1 MDFRELQYVVTV
13 ADCRN
18 ITQASKELFISQPSL
33 SYALAQIEKDV
44 GAKLFDR
51 SHQPL
56 TLTDAGRIYVKTA
69 RLILRE
75 KTDMKNRIADLK
87 VGSSGDIIVGIPSG
101 RAGYM
106 FRPVLRCL
114 REKYPAS
121 QLFLKEGGTSDL
133 LELLQMGKV
142 SFIIVPYFDDELPV
156 GIHKEHIYNE
166 AVPLI
171 AAPDFF
177 SDADF
182 LDKGVRR
189 INLKKIG
196 KKPFI
201 AVKKK
206 HFIRT
211 IVDRVFQKE
220 GIIPNILT
228 EVDSSYDAVQLA
240 ACRMGYTIVPQRT
253 VIILGDKQK
262 GTSFSYS
269 DQPPVFPIQA
279 LYKKGTYLNKAE
291 KYLIELLK
299 KEFDGKGK
307 D

>member
-33 SYALAQIEKDV
+33 SHALAQIEKEV

-87 VGSSGDIIVGIPSG
+87 RGSSGDIIVGIPSG

-106 FRPVLRCL
+106 FRPVLGRL

-121 QLFLKEGGTSDL
+121 QLFFKEGGTSDL

-156 GIHKEHIYNE
+156 GIHKEHIYDE
-166 AVPLI
+166 EIPLI

-182 LDKGVRR
+182 WDKGARR
-189 INLKKIG
+189 INFNNCLLY
-196 KKPFI
+196 
-201 AVKKK
+201 
-206 HFIRT
+206 T
-211 IVDRVFQKE
+211 
-220 GIIPNILT
+220 
-228 EVDSSYDAVQLA
+228 SDAA
-240 ACRMGYTIVPQRT
+240 
-253 VIILGDKQK
+253 D
-262 GTSFSYS
+262 
-269 DQPPVFPIQA
+269 D
-279 LYKKGTYLNKAE
+279 
-291 KYLIELLK
+291 
-299 KEFDGKGK
+299 
-307 D
+307 

>member
-1 MDFRELQYVVTV
+1 MQ
-13 ADCRN
+13 
-18 ITQASKELFISQPSL
+18 
-33 SYALAQIEKDV
+33 
-44 GAKLFDR
+44 G
-51 SHQPL
+51 
-56 TLTDAGRIYVKTA
+56 
-69 RLILRE
+69 
-75 KTDMKNRIADLK
+75 
-87 VGSSGDIIVGIPSG
+87 GS
-101 RAGYM
+101 
-106 FRPVLRCL
+106 
-114 REKYPAS
+114 
-121 QLFLKEGGTSDL
+121 T
-133 LELLQMGKV
+133 
-142 SFIIVPYFDDELPV
+142 LPV
-156 GIHKEHIYNE
+156 GIHKEHIYDE
-166 AVPLI
+166 EIPLI

-182 LDKGVRR
+182 WDKGARR
-189 INLKKIG
+189 INFNKIA

-201 AVKKK
+201 AVKKR

-240 ACRMGYTIVPQRT
+240 ACGMGYTIVPQRT
-253 VIILGDKQK
+253 VIILGDKQN

-269 DQPPVFPIQA
+269 DHPPVFPIQA

-307 D
+307 

>member
-33 SYALAQIEKDV
+33 SHALAQIEKEV

-87 VGSSGDIIVGIPSG
+87 IGSSGDIIVGIPSG

-106 FRPVLRCL
+106 FRPVLGRL

-121 QLFLKEGGTSDL
+121 QLFFKEGGTSDL

-156 GIHKEHIYNE
+156 GIHKEHIYDE
-166 AVPLI
+166 EIPLI
-171 AAPDFF
+171 AAPDYF

-182 LDKGVRR
+182 WDKGARR
-189 INLKKIG
+189 INFNKIA

-201 AVKKK
+201 AVKKR

-240 ACRMGYTIVPQRT
+240 ACGMGYTIVPQRT
-253 VIILGDKQK
+253 VIILGDKQN

-269 DQPPVFPIQA
+269 DHPPVFPIQA

-307 D
+307 